1 MQQLAVAKNI
11 ARVHYTARDFKSLGE
26 ACTILLITHDRM
38 DLWNRPEIDNPP
50 SVTLSPDVDSV
61 IQRLQTSD
69 HHTIDNSEASVRVA
83 IELLILDRLHHLPD
97 KGSLGHLQLYP
108 EVDVNLLRGNTY
120 ITGHADWLL
129 CHDDPRYGIDS
140 TLIAIEAKRSCE
152 FSSASRQMATYLAA
166 MQDRQT
172 YSRAADTR
180 SPTAFTT
187 VPC

>member
-11 ARVHYTARDFKSLGE
+11 AGVHYTARDFKSLGE

-38 DLWNRPEIDNPP
+38 DLWNRPETDNPP
-50 SVTLSPDVDSV
+50 SVTLSADEDSV
-61 IQRLQTSD
+61 IRRLQTSEY
-69 HHTIDNSEASVRVA
+69 HTIDNSEASVRVVA
-83 IELLILDRLHHLPD
+83 ELLILERLHHLSN
-97 KGSLGHLQLYP
+97 KGSLDYLQLYA

-152 FSSASRQMATYLAA
+152 FSSASRQMAA
-166 MQDRQT
+166 QIN
-172 YSRAADTR
+172 
-180 SPTAFTT
+180 AFL
-187 VPC
+187 